1 MTCEQGKSWPLF
13 LSLSLSLSF
22 DLSVFLTHGLTGR
35 QAGPPPHNKLQPLI
49 HSAGQEALADP
60 FVSVT
65 LGRERSRIRGGW
77 PCWHSDTGRVV
88 FVCVDMCV
96 FSCVDV
102 WVCVCLFVGVCVC
115 RHVCSELWVY
125 MLCTVCDPLVN
136 TGILATELDK

>member
-1 MTCEQGKSWPLF
+1 M
-13 LSLSLSLSF
+13 
-22 DLSVFLTHGLTGR
+22 
-35 QAGPPPHNKLQPLI
+35 
-49 HSAGQEALADP
+49 
-60 FVSVT
+60 
-65 LGRERSRIRGGW
+65 
-77 PCWHSDTGRVV
+77 
-88 FVCVDMCV
+88 CVDMCV